1 MTAHDFFDP
10 WITSK
15 NRIDVFI
22 NGFVAATNISE
33 SLEKPILEA
42 YARLQPKEKIHVQTA
57 QSRRYGE
64 PGAPM
69 YTGAMPMRYS
79 VMIPTCSNGSTW
91 IHIDTMKDVYRPML
105 GDGRDIQK
113 IAATVWNL
121 ANITERGEKFR
132 VLIREDRTS
141 EMSEP
146 SGYDKACK
154 SILRRLATRVR
165 PKREFSIFV
174 FDCNQ
179 ASARERI
186 SYISYIESLAN
197 TLDSEI

>member
-1 MTAHDFFDP
+1 M
-10 WITSK
+10 
-15 NRIDVFI
+15 
-22 NGFVAATNISE
+22 AAMNISE

-79 VMIPTCSNGSTW
+79 VMIPICSNGSTW

-105 GDGRDIQK
+105 GDGRDFQK

-121 ANITERGEKFR
+121 ANITQREARFR
-132 VLIREDRTS
+132 VLIRKDKTS

-146 SGYDKACK
+146 SEYDETCK
-154 SILRRLATRVR
+154 GILQRLAMRVQ

-174 FDCNQ
+174 FECNQ
-179 ASARERI
+179 ASAREKI
-186 SYISYIESLAN
+186 SYVSYIESLAN
-197 TLDSEI
+197 TLDSEIQTPAHVDGNITLIKP